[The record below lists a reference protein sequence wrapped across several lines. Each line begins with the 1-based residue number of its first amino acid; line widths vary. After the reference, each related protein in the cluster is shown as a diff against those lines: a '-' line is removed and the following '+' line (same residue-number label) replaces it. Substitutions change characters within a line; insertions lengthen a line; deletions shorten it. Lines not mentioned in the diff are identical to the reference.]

1 MYKEKTPERYEGGET
16 LHWERR
22 KIRELES
29 VRPVIGREEV
39 GKLATVGRTE
49 SNTEIVTF
57 TAVSSEMAMKAREK
71 GCAV

>member
-1 MYKEKTPERYEGGET
+1 MIIPMEYIIVLHYYKEKTPERYEGGET

-49 SNTEIVTF
+49 SSTESIT
-57 TAVSSEMAMKAREK
+57 M
-71 GCAV
+71 